1 MLTVSLYLRD
11 LAEQAYRNTL
21 KTTPDITWIEYKAIM
36 LKVYKQ
42 INTQA
47 SVFQQ
52 LENLKHTNNIHV
64 YTEKFLYLINQAEAA
79 PEIQVYFYCKNLNT
93 NVKKEI
99 IYRKTSANIGTNYH
113 QSGNINS
120 SIFRCN
126 TPRDEEA
133 SKQQEPKLEVPF
145 IAYQFHY

>member
-11 LAEQAYRNTL
+11 LAVQAYRNTL

-52 LENLKHTNNIHV
+52 LENLKHTNNINV
-64 YTEKFLYLINQAEAA
+64 STEKFLYLLNQAEAA
-79 PEIQVYFYCKNLNT
+79 PEIQVYFYC
-93 NVKKEI
+93 
-99 IYRKTSANIGTNYH
+99 
-113 QSGNINS
+113 
-120 SIFRCN
+120 
-126 TPRDEEA
+126 
-133 SKQQEPKLEVPF
+133 
-145 IAYQFHY
+145 